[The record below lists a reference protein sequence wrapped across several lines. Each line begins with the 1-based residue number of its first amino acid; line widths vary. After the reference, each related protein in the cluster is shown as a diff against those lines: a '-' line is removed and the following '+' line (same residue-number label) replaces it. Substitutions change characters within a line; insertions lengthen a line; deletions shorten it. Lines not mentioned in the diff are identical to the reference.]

1 MKSKI
6 LQKWN
11 KILSVFSTRVPN
23 TPYLQ
28 KVIFICEDPRSFI
41 NGGQERNNRSPSAP
55 KIHLISCYQ
64 VYISYIYI
72 LALHYS
78 FMIILLHYNVQSC
91 VVAVIIQFFQ
101 REMTE
106 SLLFDNGAL
115 EESIYTLP
123 NENLVRK
130 RCLRA
135 HSESVHRIIIPI
147 LASVIIIKINVM
159 MITTVVT
166 LL

>member
-28 KVIFICEDPRSFI
+28 KVIFICEDSRSFI

-78 FMIILLHYNVQSC
+78 FMIILLHYYVQSC
-91 VVAVIIQFFQ
+91 VPAVRSYFF

-135 HSESVHRIIIPI
+135 HSEYVHRIIIPI
-147 LASVIIIKINVM
+147 LALVIIMLLGII
-159 MITTVVT
+159 IT
-166 LL
+166 LF